1 MEIKRTPLYL
11 GDSTHTHRCVVCDA
25 EIRCESPDD
34 PQGCLVNALS
44 CGDCDEPFQ
53 GKDGVG
59 DVEAQEFPDLSQ
71 GNDEEDWI
79 DDFLMEEDEA
89 DYAAQP
95 EIIPDLL
102 TP

>member
-1 MEIKRTPLYL
+1 M
-11 GDSTHTHRCVVCDA
+11 STARQEHQTSKTELIA

-59 DVEAQEFPDLSQ
+59 DVEAQEFPNLSQ

-89 DYAAQP
+89 DSFEP
-95 EIIPDLL
+95 LL
-102 TP
+102 LVAKQQ